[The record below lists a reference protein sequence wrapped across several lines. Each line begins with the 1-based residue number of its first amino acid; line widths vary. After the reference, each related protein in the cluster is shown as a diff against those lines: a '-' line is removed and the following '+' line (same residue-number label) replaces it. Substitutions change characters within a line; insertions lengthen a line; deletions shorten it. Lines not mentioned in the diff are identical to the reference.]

1 MPTISNSIETLE
13 GLIVTRLQPIQVANI
28 AQVTA
33 AAQTN
38 AAHKSKSIDSLITVS
53 FMGETFS
60 GQKLSF
66 GTALESTISIEV
78 AIQARNLRTVN
89 TAIGVYDLI
98 GLVKQYLLG
107 YTPPAFSAI
116 IIKSVDQVERTD
128 TVFMT
133 TVMIETT
140 TLNVQKTDAET
151 VVLLQQIT
159 DNIYN
164 EAAIVETVV
173 TP

>member
-60 GQKLSF
+60 GQKLTF
-66 GTALESTISIEV
+66 GTSQDSTISIEV
-78 AIQARNLRTVN
+78 AIQACNLRTVGN
-89 TAIGVYDLI
+89 AVGVYDLI

-133 TVMIETT
+133 SVMIETT
-140 TLNVQKTDAET
+140 TLNVQKTDAEIE
-151 VVLLQQIT
+151 VLLQQIT